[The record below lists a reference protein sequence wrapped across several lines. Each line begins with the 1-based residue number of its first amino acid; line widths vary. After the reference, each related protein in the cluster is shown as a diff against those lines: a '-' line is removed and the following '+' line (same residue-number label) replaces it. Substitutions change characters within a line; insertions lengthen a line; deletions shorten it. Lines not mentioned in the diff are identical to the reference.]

1 MTAVRPW
8 VSSASLHMN
17 EGHLPNTGRKALNMN
32 QSQSSSSTKKWL
44 IGCGIG
50 CGVVILI
57 VVILLA
63 SGYFFVKN
71 IVDEFKDTEAM
82 TEVLTERFGRISDF
96 CPDPAGTIRPERI
109 EAFLS
114 ARKTFAPIRERI
126 TKSMETLSK
135 KKDVEDIEVGKPK
148 SVLTMIKLG
157 FGIIPQTAEFIKM
170 RNEALLEEKMGLG
183 EYYWI
188 YVVAYYS
195 WLRKNPEDGPGFQIV
210 GPNEQDDFDY
220 WDRED
225 SEEMHRERMLQKLNR
240 MLLPML
246 HNQLEKL
253 NAEGDAESSGDWQQM
268 LEREIEAFEKDRER
282 LLWQD
287 GLPEVIEASL
297 RPYREQLEAS
307 YNPMTNLLE
316 MVIEPR

>member
-1 MTAVRPW
+1 MD
-8 VSSASLHMN
+8 
-17 EGHLPNTGRKALNMN
+17 MN

-57 VVILLA
+57 VMILLA
-63 SGYFFVKN
+63 GGYFFVKN
-71 IVDEFKDTEAM
+71 IVNEFEDTEAM
-82 TEVLTERFGRISDF
+82 TKVLTERFGRISDF
-96 CPDPAGTIRPERI
+96 CPDPAGTIHPERI

-114 ARKTFAPIRERI
+114 VRETFAPVRERI
-126 TKSMETLSK
+126 AKSMETLSQ
-135 KKDVEDIEVGKPK
+135 KKDVDNIEVGKPK
-148 SVLTMIKLG
+148 SVLTMMRLG

-183 EYYWI
+183 EYYYI
-188 YVVAYYS
+188 YAVAYYS
-195 WLRKNPEDGPGFQIV
+195 WLEKNPEDGPGFQIV
-210 GPNEQDDFDY
+210 GPNEEDDFGY
-220 WDRED
+220 WDSEE
-225 SEEMHRERMLQKLNR
+225 SEEMHRERMIRRLNR

-253 NAEGDAESSGDWQQM
+253 NTEGDVETSRDWQQM
-268 LEREIEAFEKDRER
+268 LKIEIEALEQDRGR

-287 GLPEVIEASL
+287 GLPKVIETSL
-297 RPYREQLEAS
+297 RPYREPLEAS

-316 MVIEPR
+316 MVIEQR

>member
-1 MTAVRPW
+1 
-8 VSSASLHMN
+8 
-17 EGHLPNTGRKALNMN
+17 MN
-32 QSQSSSSTKKWL
+32 QAQSSSTTKKWL

-63 SGYFFVKN
+63 SGYFFIKN
-71 IVDEFKDTEAM
+71 IVDEFEDTEAM
-82 TEVLTERFGRISDF
+82 TEVLTERFGKISDF
-96 CPDPAGTIRPERI
+96 CPDPTGTIRPERL

-114 ARKTFAPIRERI
+114 ARETFAPVRERI
-126 TKSMETLSK
+126 SKNLETLSK
-135 KKDVEDIEVGKPK
+135 KKDVDDIEVGKPK
-148 SVLTMIKLG
+148 SVLTMMRLG
-157 FGIIPQTAEFIKM
+157 LGIIPQTAEFIKT
-170 RNEALLEEKMGLG
+170 RNEALLEAEMGLG

-195 WLRKNPEDGPGFQIV
+195 WLEKSPEDGPGFQIV
-210 GPNEQDDFDY
+210 GPNEEENFGY

-225 SEEMHRERMLQKLNR
+225 SEEMRRERMLRRLNR

-246 HNQLEKL
+246 HNRLEKL
-253 NAEGDAESSGDWQQM
+253 NAEGGAENEEEWRQM
-268 LEREIEAFEKDRER
+268 LEMEVVAMEQDKER

-297 RPYREQLEAS
+297 RSYRNQLEAS

-316 MVIEPR
+316 MVIDHR